1 MGILRKIPEEG
12 LSAAARGSL
21 FPELKVRRSR
31 EAQAKERILRCPAEG
46 RKGCCWLGEPTPL
59 PGLLSAGSLRA
70 PEAEGGVLGVG
81 PFSSF
86 PQLLASAW
94 QSLVL
99 QIPGLGTQG
108 GGGAE
113 EGPGDPRGWTWEK
126 ALSRGHSDQRTFRC
140 SREGCTAPALFETG
154 PPSHWSERES
164 HEEKGLRQGPTRAFS
179 GVERLSSAEQE
190 AASASLFS
198 LEICGSSDA
207 PSLRA
212 ASRPRD
218 PQRAKRDEP
227 GDWTLELSIWRSG
240 HLGVL
245 PKAKDTA
252 TPTQA
257 TSTVPGRPRRESAC

>member
-1 MGILRKIPEEG
+1 MRLRSKGTYKARPASAVGNRSWIPGLRKGDPGAENQARIRGWLEGNPQRDRGQLVGILRKIPEEG

-108 GGGAE
+108 GGVRRRVLGIPEA
-113 EGPGDPRGWTWEK
+113 GPGKRRFLGDTPTSALSDAAEKGARPLRSLKRVLLPTGVSEK
-126 ALSRGHSDQRTFRC
+126 ATKKKACVR
-140 SREGCTAPALFETG
+140 
-154 PPSHWSERES
+154 
-164 HEEKGLRQGPTRAFS
+164 GLRG
-179 GVERLSSAEQE
+179 LSQE
-190 AASASLFS
+190 LK
-198 LEICGSSDA
+198 G
-207 PSLRA
+207 
-212 ASRPRD
+212 
-218 PQRAKRDEP
+218 
-227 GDWTLELSIWRSG
+227 
-240 HLGVL
+240 
-245 PKAKDTA
+245 
-252 TPTQA
+252 
-257 TSTVPGRPRRESAC
+257 